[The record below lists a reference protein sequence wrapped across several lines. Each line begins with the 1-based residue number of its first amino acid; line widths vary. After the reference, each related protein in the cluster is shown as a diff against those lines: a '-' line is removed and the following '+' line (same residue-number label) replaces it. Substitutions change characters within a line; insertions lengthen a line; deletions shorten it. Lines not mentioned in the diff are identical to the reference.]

1 MIGRLIP
8 AARICFVAVAPP
20 GAYEPMKM
28 KSTFLCVDERLQ
40 LGDLRRDRLVA
51 VHERVLAG
59 DLAAS
64 LPHEYLKFSVKVFE

>member
-28 KSTFLCVDERLQ
+28 KSTLLSSTSAFN
-40 LGDLRRDRLVA
+40 LVICDA
-51 VHERVLAG
+51 IDWSLFMNVSSPATLPP
-59 DLAAS
+59 S
-64 LPHEYLKFSVKVFE
+64 LPHECLKFCVKVFE